1 MNPLPATGPKAPAAT
16 WLGLFVALFGILIVR
31 WAVSLFYPEFS
42 FLATIWKES
51 LIWVCVVAL
60 LLIIRRG
67 EHLSLRSVNLG
78 AAPLGSSLLW
88 GTILA
93 LLCAVVGGVVASL
106 THFQGGAMG
115 EALAR
120 FPLWLVILIVLR
132 AGVVEELFYR
142 GYAIERLQSLGL
154 NRYWAGTIPLLIF
167 GFAHGTNGWANIIL
181 ALALGAVLTIVYLW
195 RRDLVA
201 NIIGHFLVDFVS
213 VVLSRFI
220 PHH

>member
-1 MNPLPATGPKAPAAT
+1 MTPSSATGPKASAAT

-60 LLIIRRG
+60 VLIIRRG
-67 EHLSLRSVNLG
+67 EHLSLKSVNLG
-78 AAPLGSSLLW
+78 TAPLRSSLLW
-88 GTILA
+88 GGILA
-93 LLCAVVGGVVASL
+93 VLCALVGGVVASL

-213 VVLSRFI
+213 VVLPRFI

>member
-1 MNPLPATGPKAPAAT
+1 MNPSSATRPKAAAAT

-67 EHLSLRSVNLG
+67 EHLSFRSVNLG
-78 AAPLGSSLLW
+78 TASLGSSLLW
-88 GTILA
+88 GGILA
-93 LLCAVVGGVVASL
+93 VLCALVGGVVASL
-106 THFQGGAMG
+106 THFQGGAVG
-115 EALAR
+115 KALAG

-213 VVLSRFI
+213 VVLPRFI